1 MSNHLKKNNI
11 KIKENTKMKRR
22 QNNNKTKQRCQSE
35 NNKTADKNLT
45 ISIITLN
52 IKGLKQQLKDRNC

>member
-1 MSNHLKKNNI
+1 
-11 KIKENTKMKRR
+11 MKRW
-22 QNNNKTKQRCQSE
+22 QNNNKTNQRCQSE

-52 IKGLKQQLKDRNC
+52 IKGLKQQLKDRNCQI